1 MAAPKIPIYDAR
13 MLALMRHC
21 IDTRLAQSQKDFLE
35 TIGFNPTNLKQVR
48 KPITERGRQ
57 SFTIDHMMAACKK
70 YKVSMDWI
78 CGFTPEMKLARNWTA
93 VEMLDAALVAVKAE
107 LQQVSSRTQKST
119 QRHKK

>member
-1 MAAPKIPIYDAR
+1 MPPKLPIYDLR

-21 IDTRLAQSQKDFLE
+21 IETKLAESQKDFLE
-35 TIGFNPTNLKQVR
+35 TIGFNPTNLKQIR
-48 KPITERGRQ
+48 KSIDEKGRQ

-93 VEMLDAALVAVKAE
+93 VQMLDAAIVAVKAE
-107 LQQVSSRTQKST
+107 LSQVSGRTQKNT
-119 QRHKK
+119 QRHRK

>member
-1 MAAPKIPIYDAR
+1 MPPKLPIYDLR

-21 IDTRLAQSQKDFLE
+21 IETKLAESQKDFLE
-35 TIGFNPTNLKQVR
+35 TIGFNPTNLKQIR
-48 KPITERGRQ
+48 KSIDEKGRQ

-93 VEMLDAALVAVKAE
+93 VEMLDAAIVAVKAE
-107 LQQVSSRTQKST
+107 LSQGSGRTQKRT
-119 QRHKK
+119 QIHRK

>member
-1 MAAPKIPIYDAR
+1 MATKIPIYDAR

-21 IDTRLAQSQKDFLE
+21 IETKLAESQKDFLE
-35 TIGFNPTNLKQVR
+35 AIGFNPTNLKQIR
-48 KPITERGRQ
+48 KSIDEKGRQ

-78 CGFTPEMKLARNWTA
+78 CGFIPEMKLARNWTA

-107 LQQVSSRTQKST
+107 LQQVSGRTQRRT
-119 QRHKK
+119 QIHRK